1 MIDDTTNMRWVPND
15 PKLWSERAL
24 GANVFLQST
33 GGITRAIVPADYH
46 HPQIA
51 VQGYVRGRMLVEAY
65 VNGALKYE
73 RLYTDSPLL
82 MELDLERGQGDG
94 PCQLDIHFIPAAWG
108 QVSLLRHVRAHH
120 DHQMRHDVFET
131 LEVA

>member
-1 MIDDTTNMRWVPND
+1 
-15 PKLWSERAL
+15 
-24 GANVFLQST
+24 
-33 GGITRAIVPADYH
+33 
-46 HPQIA
+46 
-51 VQGYVRGRMLVEAY
+51 MLVEAY
-65 VNGALKYE
+65 VNGALKYD
-73 RLYTDSPLL
+73 RLYTHSPLL